1 MPNTRAPRAQ
11 NGIGK
16 DWTIVKL
23 NSMKIPIGLDIDEF
37 AKQVRSARGGE
48 RELSRVSIIPHVSS
62 VVASQIGGVKAKG
75 EDFTMSFQ
83 PPN

>member
-1 MPNTRAPRAQ
+1 MSNTRSPRAQ
-11 NGIGK
+11 NGVGK

-23 NSMKIPIGLDIDEF
+23 NSMKIPMGLDIDEF
-37 AKQVRSARGGE
+37 AKQVRSARGAR
-48 RELSRVSIIPHVSS
+48 RELSRASITPRVSS
-62 VVASQIGGVKAKG
+62 VVASQIGAVKAKG